1 MKLIIS
7 IVQDED
13 AADVIEALTDENYR
27 VTKLATTGGFL
38 KSGNTTLMTGVE
50 ENKVDDVIEIIKKI
64 CKQRKELLVAP
75 TTLNGSEAGYMHQY
89 PVKINVGGATLFVL
103 DVDQFI
109 KI

>member
-13 AADVIEALTDENYR
+13 A
-27 VTKLATTGGFL
+27 
-38 KSGNTTLMTGVE
+38 S
-50 ENKVDDVIEIIKKI
+50 DVIEIIKKI
-64 CKQRKELLVAP
+64 CKKRKELLVAP
-75 TTLNGSEAGYMHQY
+75 TTFNGSESGYMNQY
-89 PVKINVGGATLFVL
+89 PLKINVGGATLFVL